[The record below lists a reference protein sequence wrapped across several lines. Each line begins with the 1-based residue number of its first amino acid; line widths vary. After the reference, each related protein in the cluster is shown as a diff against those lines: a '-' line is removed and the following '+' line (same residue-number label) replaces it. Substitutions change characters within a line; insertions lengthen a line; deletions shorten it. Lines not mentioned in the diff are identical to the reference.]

1 MDFVEEEEDHSPFVL
16 FTPESLFNIQQNIA
30 ELKALKKADKQAVE
44 EGEEEELPHHEE
56 EPKPDPK
63 FEVGKKLPR
72 SMLDDFP
79 KSFVGKPIEDLDEYY
94 DSQMVRI
101 AETLLATKRNRK
113 NNESVQQFNL

>member
-56 EPKPDPK
+56 DPKPDPK

-79 KSFVGKPIEDLDEYY
+79 NSFVGKPIEDLDEYY

-101 AETLLATKRNRK
+101 
-113 NNESVQQFNL
+113 V